1 MTNQTPES
9 ADQLREQVSATYA
22 EALKRTTGAQDS
34 SAAQAS
40 SATAMA
46 AESTDSGSCCKPKC
60 CSTSPESTV
69 AQLAGY
75 DDVDQE
81 GIADAARSS
90 FGCGNPLAF
99 SQVQEGQTVL
109 DLGSGAGFD
118 LLIAAGKVGESGK
131 VIGVDMTDEM
141 IDAARANAAKAG
153 ADQIEVRKGVIEQLP
168 VDDSSVDWVISN
180 CVINLS
186 TDKPAVFREVAR
198 VLKPGGNFSVSDI
211 VVEDLPD
218 ILRQQAVAYSACI
231 GGAISEADYIAG
243 LKQAGLEDVEVTE
256 RMVYSKEQIEGILTL
271 DFGLDEAGVAEL
283 RNALAFVEGKVWSAK
298 FVGRR
303 S

>member
-1 MTNQTPES
+1 MTQSTPKG
-9 ADQLREQVSATYA
+9 ADQVREHVREHVSATYA
-22 EALKRTTGAQDS
+22 EALKRTAVANETT
-34 SAAQAS
+34 
-40 SATAMA
+40 AT
-46 AESTDSGSCCKPKC
+46 EDSGSCCKPKC
-60 CSTSPESTV
+60 CSNSPESTV

-81 GIADAARSS
+81 GVADAARSS

-99 SQVQEGQTVL
+99 SEVKEGQTVL

-141 IDAARANAAKAG
+141 IEAARANAAKAG
-153 ADQIEVRKGVIEQLP
+153 VEQVEVRKGVIEQLP

-186 TDKPAVFREVAR
+186 TDKPAVFGEVAR
-198 VLKPGGNFSVSDI
+198 VLKPGGRFSVSDI
-211 VVEDLPD
+211 VVEELPD

-231 GGAISEADYIAG
+231 GGAISEADYITG
-243 LKQAGLEDVEVTE
+243 LQQAGLEKVEVTE
-256 RMVYSKEQIEGILTL
+256 RMVYTKEQIEGILTL
-271 DFGLDEAGVAEL
+271 DFGLDEASVQEL
-283 RNALAFVEGKVWSAK
+283 RSALASVEGKVWSAK
-298 FVGRR
+298 FVGQRA
-303 S
+303 

>member
-1 MTNQTPES
+1 MTPNTPKE
-9 ADQLREQVSATYA
+9 ADQVREQVSATYA
-22 EALKRTTGAQDS
+22 EALKRTTSAQEE
-34 SAAQAS
+34 SAA
-40 SATAMA
+40 
-46 AESTDSGSCCKPKC
+46 GSCCKPKC
-60 CSTSPESTV
+60 CSTTPDSTV

-75 DDVDQE
+75 EEVHEE
-81 GIADAARSS
+81 GVADAARSS

-118 LLIAAGKVGESGK
+118 LLIAAGKVGEHGK

-141 IDAARANAAKAG
+141 IEAARANAAKAG
-153 ADQIEVRKGVIEQLP
+153 CHQVEVRKGVIEQLP
-168 VDDSSVDWVISN
+168 VEDASVDWVISN

-198 VLKPGGNFSVSDI
+198 VLKPHGNFSVSDI
-211 VVEDLPD
+211 VVEELPE
-218 ILRQQAVAYSACI
+218 ILRKQAIAYSACI
-231 GGAISEADYIAG
+231 GGAISEAAYIEGLTAAG
-243 LKQAGLEDVEVTE
+243 LVNVEVTE

-271 DFGLDEAGVAEL
+271 DFGLDEQGLKEM
-283 RNALAFVEGKVWSAK
+283 RSALQSVEGKVWSAK
-298 FVGRR
+298 FVGQR